1 LGVWRALCHSRR
13 RARATGFAILST
25 SPAPPTPA
33 VPQVRS
39 GSDAAPPLPRCHRG
53 LLRTAGAI
61 AIAPRP
67 VEVPPLFG
75 KWSALHAKLAKEKHV
90 TFFGTEIPAQ
100 PLIRDKRA
108 TAIKNSDRLGY
119 LRESQDLIV
128 LLFNSQ
134 SQPLGLRTPDLD
146 AHAVNREA
154 DRQRGAEVSRAR
166 LAAPV

>member
-1 LGVWRALCHSRR
+1 M
-13 RARATGFAILST
+13 
-25 SPAPPTPA
+25 
-33 VPQVRS
+33 
-39 GSDAAPPLPRCHRG
+39 
-53 LLRTAGAI
+53 
-61 AIAPRP
+61 
-67 VEVPPLFG
+67 
-75 KWSALHAKLAKEKHV
+75 
-90 TFFGTEIPAQ
+90 
-100 PLIRDKRA
+100 
-108 TAIKNSDRLGY
+108 KNSDRLGY